1 MKTGVETL
9 VEKLVWGR
17 GGESEH
23 LVKNHVWDADQDVEK
38 LFGGGMGNTS
48 ENSDD
53 VLSIVL
59 PRFPACFFELPETTC
74 FFTVFFTDLSHN
86 FHRFVTDFSQIS
98 HRFSQVFHKGFPMVL
113 TLVFRL
119 VFRSRDSLTCE
130 FSCFLFGNVVFLM
143 LLLSQTR
150 LADKLINRVTHS

>member
-1 MKTGVETL
+1 VKTGWKTVNFQQFFISQNQIRGVRVIDVKTGVETL

-59 PRFPACFFELPETTC
+59 PRFPACFFELPETTSFC
-74 FFTVFFTDLSHN
+74 HRLFTDFRRIFTD
-86 FHRFVTDFSQIS
+86 FHRFVTDFSQ
-98 HRFSQVFHKGFPMVL
+98 FFHKFFTKVFPW
-113 TLVFRL
+113 
-119 VFRSRDSLTCE
+119 C
-130 FSCFLFGNVVFLM
+130 
-143 LLLSQTR
+143 
-150 LADKLINRVTHS
+150 